1 MVRVAPIVEGHGEVE
16 AVPTLIRR
24 IAQSLGVPVEVLH
37 PIRQSKQKLLKP
49 GEMEKAVELAARNLE
64 GSGGIFVIVDADEA
78 CPAELGPQLRDR
90 VRAVR
95 PDLPSALVLPK
106 YEFEAWFLA
115 AAASLRGTRG
125 LDASI
130 EPPTDPEAIRGAKE
144 WLSDRRTDRHGYS
157 EPLDQPA
164 LTAVMD
170 LDEARACPSFDK
182 CYREIAALLDAL
194 R

>member
-1 MVRVAPIVEGHGEVE
+1 MVRVAPIVEGHGERE
-16 AVPTLIRR
+16 AVPILIRR
-24 IAQSLGVPVEVLH
+24 IAQCLGVVVEVLH
-37 PIRQSKQKLLKP
+37 PIRQSKHRLLKA
-49 GEMEKAVELAARNLE
+49 GELEKAVELAARNLE

-90 VRAVR
+90 VRVVR

-125 LDASI
+125 LDASV
-130 EPPTDPEAIRGAKE
+130 EPPPDVEAIQGAKE
-144 WLSDRRTDRHGYS
+144 WLRDHQSDLPRYS
-157 EPLDQPA
+157 APVDQAA